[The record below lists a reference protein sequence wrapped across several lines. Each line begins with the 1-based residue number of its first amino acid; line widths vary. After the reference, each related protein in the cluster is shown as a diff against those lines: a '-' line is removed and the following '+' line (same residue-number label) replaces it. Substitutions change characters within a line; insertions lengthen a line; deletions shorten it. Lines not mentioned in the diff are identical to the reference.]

1 MLTTAGQAH
10 RSGRKGAQEAGDAGG
25 EERALPGRGQDPR
38 RAESAGD
45 PLRGHHQRL
54 GHPLEREGAR
64 GHGGAGLAHLQG
76 GLPDLGEPRFT
87 AAIPMENPCCS
98 CKLTRVRSA
107 CRSRVAG
114 ARNRSGTGARA
125 GSTPQ
130 AAPAAS
136 PGQHQHIARP
146 APSTEITLR
155 SQHRLHSRE
164 PARTALQRASTD
176 STLRSQH
183 RLHSRA
189 SSRPRAA
196 LQSAYCF
203 SMQSACCSSRIYLI
217 RILPKNPD
225 VGAFIRLLDSALP
238 EPDSSKNPVGVA
250 YLGPTPILSK
260 NWDEVEPS
268 QAAASAPSLR
278 SSSWLCSVT
287 GRRRRPC
294 NT

>member
-146 APSTEITLR
+146 APSTEITLM
-155 SQHRLHSRE
+155 
-164 PARTALQRASTD
+164 
-176 STLRSQH
+176 SQH

-225 VGAFIRLLDSALP
+225 GGAFIRLLDSALP
-238 EPDSSKNPVGVA
+238 EPDSSKNPVGVLSSEFFNKSGWGA
-250 YLGPTPILSK
+250 FIRIL
-260 NWDEVEPS
+260 
-268 QAAASAPSLR
+268 Q
-278 SSSWLCSVT
+278 
-287 GRRRRPC
+287 
-294 NT
+294 